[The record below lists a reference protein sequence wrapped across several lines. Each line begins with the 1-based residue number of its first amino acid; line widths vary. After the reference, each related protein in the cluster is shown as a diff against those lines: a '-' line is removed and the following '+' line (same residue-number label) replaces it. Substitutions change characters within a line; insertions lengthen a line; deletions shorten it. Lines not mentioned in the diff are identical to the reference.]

1 MKLTR
6 TRLGSNYISEDVIPR
21 NTDIRV
27 GYPANTDP
35 NRATKSTGY
44 NLSMTRLYSGF
55 TLIELMIV
63 VAIIGILAA
72 VGIPQYQNYTAR
84 AQATEGLTLTSGL
97 KTTLAE
103 YYSVHGSFPNNGD
116 TDSNDTIGAEQADHI
131 FGNYV
136 ERVAASDDGEGTIRA
151 TFNSGFHAGKFL
163 ELKASITDGAI
174 SYNCESDIQA
184 SQLPG
189 SCTTV
194 TPTASSTLSGATIAT
209 KEAKLD
215 KAAFNADFAEANRIA
230 KEKQAAE
237 AAAEAERLA
246 AENAAKLA
254 QAKRE
259 LAQTQLQSLKEDYG
273 VEYRVNRYGQPKVPC
288 GKPRSINCNR
298 KRVGGLL
305 VNLPWKGQDKFL
317 TMAFY
322 HQERY
327 NWAKSKFERT
337 ASARWQRV
345 MDRQEA
351 RRDAAIDQ
359 TPQGETYRKLYEDS
373 SG

>member
-1 MKLTR
+1 
-6 TRLGSNYISEDVIPR
+6 
-21 NTDIRV
+21 
-27 GYPANTDP
+27 
-35 NRATKSTGY
+35 
-44 NLSMTRLYSGF
+44 MTIKYVTSKGF

-63 VAIIGILAA
+63 VAIIGVLAA

-84 AQATEGLTLTSGL
+84 AQATEGLVLAGGL
-97 KTTLAE
+97 KTALAE
-103 YYSVHGSFPNNGD
+103 YYNTHGSFPDGG
-116 TDSNDTIGAEQADHI
+116 TGDSNATIGAEPADHI
-131 FGNYV
+131 FGDYV
-136 ERVAASDDGEGTIRA
+136 ETVTASDDGLGTIKA
-151 TFNSGFHAGKFL
+151 TFNSGRHAGKFL

-174 SYNCESDIQA
+174 SYSCESDIQA
-184 SQLPG
+184 SQRPG

-194 TPTASSTLSGATIAT
+194 TPTASSGPSDKSIAT

-215 KAAFNADFAEANRIA
+215 KAAVDAEFDEALRIA

-259 LAQTQLQSLKEDYG
+259 LAQAKLQSLREDYG
-273 VEYRVNRYGQPKVPC
+273 VKYKVRRGEPKVPC
-288 GKPRSINCNR
+288 GRPRSINCNR
-298 KRVGGLL
+298 DRVGGLL

-327 NWAKSKFERT
+327 EWAKQKLEKATRRGAIIRFNRIVSNQTRRLK
-337 ASARWQRV
+337 
-345 MDRQEA
+345 EA
-351 RRDAAIDQ
+351 IKR
-359 TPQGETYRKLYEDS
+359 TPQGETFLKLYNDAK
-373 SG
+373 G

>member
-1 MKLTR
+1 
-6 TRLGSNYISEDVIPR
+6 
-21 NTDIRV
+21 
-27 GYPANTDP
+27 
-35 NRATKSTGY
+35 
-44 NLSMTRLYSGF
+44 MTRLNSGF

-84 AQATEGLTLTSGL
+84 AQATEGLVLAGGL
-97 KTTLAE
+97 KTALAE
-103 YYSVHGSFPNNGD
+103 YYSVHGSFPNNED
-116 TDSNDTIGAEQADHI
+116 LDPNATIGAEQADHI

-136 ERVAASDDGEGTIRA
+136 ERVTASNDGEGTIRA

-184 SQLPG
+184 SQRPG
-189 SCTTV
+189 SCTTA

-254 QAKRE
+254 QAKKD
-259 LAQTQLQSLKEDYG
+259 LAKSQLDALLTDNDINFSKRRNGANKL
-273 VEYRVNRYGQPKVPC
+273 PKC
-288 GKPRSINCNR
+288 DRSAPGSCR
-298 KRVGGLL
+298 KRVRGLL
-305 VNLPWKGQDKFL
+305 VNRKWPGNDKFL
-317 TMAFY
+317 SMAVY

-327 NWAKSKFERT
+327 NWAESKRETAKRPRT
-337 ASARWQRV
+337 KAYYYAI
-345 MDRQEA
+345 MKRQVA

-359 TPQGETYRKLYEDS
+359 TPQGEEYRKLYEDS